1 MTSTA
6 RVDCRGRLRIRAVK
20 SGIDGPTI
28 FYNASF

>member
-6 RVDCRGRLRIRAVK
+6 RVDCRGRLRRCAVK
-20 SGIDGPTI
+20 SGIDGPMI